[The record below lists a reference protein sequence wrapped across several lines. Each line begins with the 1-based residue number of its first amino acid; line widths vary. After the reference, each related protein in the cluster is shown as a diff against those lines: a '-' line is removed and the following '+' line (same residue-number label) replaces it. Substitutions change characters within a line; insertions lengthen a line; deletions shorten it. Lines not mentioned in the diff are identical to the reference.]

1 MRSALNTEYTQRQG
15 LDFARYEIQRPSHA
29 PPPRLAILLSLTA
42 ARRHLCLDPLHGTR
56 SDAAFSQ
63 NGALKKRLD
72 KPRYRAGP
80 RNPRAVSARGGPTVR
95 ISLPPARSPLRN
107 LMPTISAQPAEVA
120 LPPPKTLSPLQQCAH
135 VRDRVGIAFQAVRI
149 LFGLQF
155 NLQPDAVRIVE
166 VEGLAIPPFGEGPTV
181 RISFAPPA
189 SLVRT

>member
-1 MRSALNTEYTQRQG
+1 MDIICRAILSVSRTILAARTLMRSLLNTEYTQRQG

-80 RNPRAVSARGGPTVR
+80 RNPRAVSARGGPTDPMGR
-95 ISLPPARSPLRN
+95 AARKWQLRRCMN
-107 LMPTISAQPAEVA
+107 RWSAPMPQP
-120 LPPPKTLSPLQQCAH
+120 
-135 VRDRVGIAFQAVRI
+135 
-149 LFGLQF
+149 
-155 NLQPDAVRIVE
+155 
-166 VEGLAIPPFGEGPTV
+166 
-181 RISFAPPA
+181 
-189 SLVRT
+189 

>member
-1 MRSALNTEYTQRQG
+1 MDSICRAILSVSRTILAARTLMRSALNTEYTQRQG

-95 ISLPPARSPLRN
+95 ISLPPA
-107 LMPTISAQPAEVA
+107 
-120 LPPPKTLSPLQQCAH
+120 
-135 VRDRVGIAFQAVRI
+135 
-149 LFGLQF
+149 
-155 NLQPDAVRIVE
+155 
-166 VEGLAIPPFGEGPTV
+166 
-181 RISFAPPA
+181 A
-189 SLVRT
+189 SLVRTRFFKSVGREWGGD